1 MHYIGNNHSPAGV
14 IKTMSA
20 IFAAMVLVMQAAH
33 AGQGV
38 LEKQQMI
45 DGYAV
50 TFRVMAAE
58 KGQEMGGSHNVM
70 IKVEKDGKALTDI
83 AVNSK
88 VIYPDGRA
96 ETKMMM
102 SMGAWYM
109 AGYDLGQAGKHQ
121 LMVLFKTADGAKHK
135 GGIYYPDD

>member
-1 MHYIGNNHSPAGV
+1 MRYIG
-14 IKTMSA
+14 KTMSA
-20 IFAAMVLVMQAAH
+20 IIVAMAFVMQVAQAAP
-33 AGQGV
+33 GM

-45 DGYAV
+45 DGYSV
-50 TFRVMAAE
+50 TFQITAAE

-70 IKVEKDGKALTDI
+70 IKVQKDGKALTDV

-88 VIYPDGRA
+88 VIYPDGKA

-102 SMGAWYM
+102 GMGDWYM

-121 LMVLFKTADGAKHK
+121 VMVLFKTADGAKHK
-135 GGIYYPDD
+135 GGIYYPGD